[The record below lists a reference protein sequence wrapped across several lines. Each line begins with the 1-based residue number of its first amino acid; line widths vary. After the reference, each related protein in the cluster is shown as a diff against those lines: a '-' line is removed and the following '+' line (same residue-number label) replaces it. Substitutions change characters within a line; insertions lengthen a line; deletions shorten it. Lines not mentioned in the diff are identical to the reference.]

1 MMNAT
6 QQATQQ
12 RNSVLRLRFD
22 LKFAETHG
30 GSLSRIL
37 GLSVMGS
44 FSGTVAEDLPSSAA
58 GSDSFEEDIVVDER
72 DDLGATLNCVSSL
85 LGL

>member
-6 QQATQQ
+6 QHATQQ
-12 RNSVLRLRFD
+12 RNNVLRLRLD

-37 GLSVMGS
+37 GLAVMGS
-44 FSGTVAEDLPSSAA
+44 FSGIVAEDLPSSAA
-58 GSDSFEEDIVVDER
+58 GSDSFEVDMLVDER
-72 DDLGATLNCVSSL
+72 KLGGTLNYVSRL